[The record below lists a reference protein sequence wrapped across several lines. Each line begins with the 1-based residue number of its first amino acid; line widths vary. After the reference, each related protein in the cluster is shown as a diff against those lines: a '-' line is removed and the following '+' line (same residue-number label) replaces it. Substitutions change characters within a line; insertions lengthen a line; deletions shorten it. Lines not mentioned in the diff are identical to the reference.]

1 MNVPS
6 GYIAL
11 DLIGFTDRGDY
22 SSSANYVKNDL
33 VHSGG
38 RVWLCR
44 VDDTTNITP
53 AVGANWKIWIDEA
66 AYLSGL
72 ADTTI
77 TSPID
82 GQVLRYDI
90 ATNKWV
96 NASVDSSPTQSSTNL
111 VQSGGV
117 YTQLANKA
125 NTSDLATVATTGD
138 YSDLSGKPNL
148 ATVATSGSYN
158 DLSNKPSLAAVA
170 TSGSYNDLS
179 NKPTLGTAAAKDSTN
194 AVTQSSTDLVESG
207 AVYSEVNTVK
217 QALTTET
224 QKLEDCAVNGI
235 ESARKVFT
243 LTYPQTSIP
252 ANSAGTIACDNW
264 GSIPSNYTPVGICT
278 MLTGNAL
285 MTFRNVDLTNYGT
298 VSIYNH
304 SAAAND
310 AVPVVKIY
318 CIDKSVLAGFFSV
331 TP

>member
-6 GYIAL
+6 GYTAL

-38 RVWLCR
+38 RVWLCL

-82 GQVLRYDI
+82 GQVLRYNI

-125 NTSDLATVATTGD
+125 NTSDLATVATTGA
-138 YSDLSGKPNL
+138 YSDLSGKPN
-148 ATVATSGSYN
+148 
-158 DLSNKPSLAAVA
+158 LAAVA
-170 TSGSYNDLS
+170 TSGSYNDLL

-194 AVTQSSTDLVESG
+194 AVTQNSTDLVESG
-207 AVYSEVNTVK
+207 AVYSKVDSVK
-217 QALTTET
+217 QALTTQALYFT
-224 QKLEDCAVNGI
+224 SVAC
-235 ESARKVFT
+235 SAT
-243 LTYPQTSIP
+243 
-252 ANSAGTIACDNW
+252 
-264 GSIPSNYTPVGICT
+264 
-278 MLTGNAL
+278 TGNFLTKSDANITADHVVAEC
-285 MTFRNVDLTNYGT
+285 TFANP
-298 VSIYNH
+298 
-304 SAAAND
+304 SAITSDVTWTTA
-310 AVPVVKIY
+310 
-318 CIDKSVLAGFFSV
+318 SGSV
-331 TP
+331 TLNGTCASATTANLVLVKKGN

>member
-6 GYIAL
+6 GYTAL

-38 RVWLCR
+38 RVWLCL

-125 NTSDLATVATTGD
+125 NTSDLATVATTGA
-138 YSDLSGKPNL
+138 YSDLSGKPN
-148 ATVATSGSYN
+148 
-158 DLSNKPSLAAVA
+158 LAAVA
-170 TSGSYNDLS
+170 TSGSYNDLL

-194 AVTQSSTDLVESG
+194 AVTQNSTDLVESG
-207 AVYSEVNTVK
+207 AVYSKVDSVK
-217 QALTTET
+217 QALTTQALYFT
-224 QKLEDCAVNGI
+224 SVAC
-235 ESARKVFT
+235 SAT
-243 LTYPQTSIP
+243 
-252 ANSAGTIACDNW
+252 
-264 GSIPSNYTPVGICT
+264 
-278 MLTGNAL
+278 TGNFLTKSDANITADHVVAEC
-285 MTFRNVDLTNYGT
+285 TFANP
-298 VSIYNH
+298 
-304 SAAAND
+304 SAITSDVTWTTA
-310 AVPVVKIY
+310 
-318 CIDKSVLAGFFSV
+318 SGSV
-331 TP
+331 TLNGTCASATTANLVLVKKGN

>member
-6 GYIAL
+6 GYTAL

-38 RVWLCR
+38 RVWLCL

-125 NTSDLATVATTGD
+125 NTSDLATVATTGA
-138 YSDLSGKPNL
+138 YSDLSGKPN
-148 ATVATSGSYN
+148 
-158 DLSNKPSLAAVA
+158 LAAVA
-170 TSGSYNDLS
+170 TSGSYNDLL

-194 AVTQSSTDLVESG
+194 AVTQNSTDLVESG
-207 AVYSEVNTVK
+207 AVYSKVDSVK
-217 QALTTET
+217 QALSTQALYFTGVSVTATTGEILRKTDSAITADHVVAECVFANPSAITTDAQWET
-224 QKLEDCAVNGI
+224 
-235 ESARKVFT
+235 
-243 LTYPQTSIP
+243 
-252 ANSAGTIACDNW
+252 
-264 GSIPSNYTPVGICT
+264 GSGFVR
-278 MLTGNAL
+278 L
-285 MTFRNVDLTNYGT
+285 
-298 VSIYNH
+298 H
-304 SAAAND
+304 SATCSTATTANL
-310 AVPVVKIY
+310 VLVK
-318 CIDKSVLAGFFSV
+318 KGN
-331 TP
+331 

>member
-6 GYIAL
+6 GYTAL

-22 SSSANYVKNDL
+22 SPSANYVKNDL

-38 RVWLCR
+38 RVWLCL

-96 NASVDSSPTQSSTNL
+96 NASVDSSPTQNSTNL

-117 YTQLANKA
+117 FTQLANKA
-125 NTSDLATVATTGD
+125 NTSDLATVATTGA
-138 YSDLSGKPNL
+138 YSDLSGKPN
-148 ATVATSGSYN
+148 
-158 DLSNKPSLAAVA
+158 LAAVA

-194 AVTQSSTDLVESG
+194 AVTQNSTDLVESG
-207 AVYSEVNTVK
+207 AVYTEIDTVK
-217 QALTTET
+217 QALTTLAEPLKKTVTLASGYST
-224 QKLEDCAVNGI
+224 QTFTNQTGVTGDMEVVRSYIQYPRHVMTEIIVNTSSSNGGQI
-235 ESARKVFT
+235 VVNATISKATQLT
-243 LTYPQTSIP
+243 LY
-252 ANSAGTIACDNW
+252 
-264 GSIPSNYTPVGICT
+264 
-278 MLTGNAL
+278 L
-285 MTFRNVDLTNYGT
+285 
-298 VSIYNH
+298 
-304 SAAAND
+304 
-310 AVPVVKIY
+310 AVPRT
-318 CIDKSVLAGFFSV
+318 A
-331 TP
+331 

>member
-6 GYIAL
+6 GYTAL

-22 SSSANYVKNDL
+22 SPSANYVKNDL

-38 RVWLCR
+38 RVWLCL

-96 NASVDSSPTQSSTNL
+96 NASVDSSPTQNSTNL

-117 YTQLANKA
+117 FTQLANKA
-125 NTSDLATVATTGD
+125 NTSDLATVATTGA
-138 YSDLSGKPNL
+138 YSDLSGKPN
-148 ATVATSGSYN
+148 
-158 DLSNKPSLAAVA
+158 LAAVA

-194 AVTQSSTDLVESG
+194 AVTQNSTDLVESG
-207 AVYSEVNTVK
+207 AVYTEIDTVK
-217 QALTTET
+217 QALST
-224 QKLEDCAVNGI
+224 QALYFTSVAC
-235 ESARKVFT
+235 SAT
-243 LTYPQTSIP
+243 
-252 ANSAGTIACDNW
+252 
-264 GSIPSNYTPVGICT
+264 
-278 MLTGNAL
+278 TGNFLTKSDANITADHVVAEC
-285 MTFRNVDLTNYGT
+285 TFANP
-298 VSIYNH
+298 
-304 SAAAND
+304 SAITSDVTWTTA
-310 AVPVVKIY
+310 
-318 CIDKSVLAGFFSV
+318 SGSV
-331 TP
+331 TLNGTCASATTANLVLVKKGN